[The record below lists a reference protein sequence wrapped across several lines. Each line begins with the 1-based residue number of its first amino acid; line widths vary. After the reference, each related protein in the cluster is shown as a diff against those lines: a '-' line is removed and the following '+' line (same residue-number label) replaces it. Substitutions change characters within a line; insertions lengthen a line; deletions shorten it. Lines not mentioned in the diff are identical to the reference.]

1 MGATG
6 GTSTTFSVLRS
17 YHEFPLVSS
26 RMDFR
31 SIKCHPG
38 VTGPPRVYLLLYLAQ
53 CQGRTPPFTR
63 MEKSNKTEGDNLRQ
77 LPRCQ
82 ECITFSPEG
91 EDSLTCS
98 TVRWGASA
106 WSPRCSLSPSDPGGH
121 CAAADGTMV
130 EKPKTGAW
138 ALLSSTTQASSLL
151 CKFLAEL
158 KSSHK
163 YATLSTT

>member
-1 MGATG
+1 MVLAPFFHSYSSLHRPPTAPCHSSFPLYLEAFNVTSMGATG

-38 VTGPPRVYLLLYLAQ
+38 VTGPPGVYLLLYLAQ

-98 TVRWGASA
+98 TVR
-106 WSPRCSLSPSDPGGH
+106 
-121 CAAADGTMV
+121 
-130 EKPKTGAW
+130 
-138 ALLSSTTQASSLL
+138 
-151 CKFLAEL
+151 
-158 KSSHK
+158 
-163 YATLSTT
+163 